1 MAKLQFISLILHIK
15 GYKFSLEMNIQE
27 FVKDVFYVGVND
39 RVKHKFE
46 ALWPLPY
53 GVSYNSYIV
62 AGAEKLALIDTVCIE
77 EVREYF
83 NNINA
88 IAGDRKIDYLVINH
102 MEPDHS
108 GSIPEIVLA
117 YPDIKIVGNAKTIDM
132 IKGFYHIDAPERYL
146 EVKDGDTIDLGGHIL
161 KFYLTPMVHWP
172 ETMMTYVEDLKLL
185 FSGDAFGTFGA
196 LNGAALDRDMGTDA
210 YISEMY
216 RYYSNIVGKY
226 GRFVQK
232 AIEKLSGLEFS
243 YVCPTHGPIWNEK
256 IPEIVE
262 LYSRL
267 AAYKSE
273 PGVVIVY
280 GSMYGNTAEV
290 AEMIAREIS
299 ALGVKRIIIHNA
311 SHSDMS
317 DMITDAFRYGTLI
330 VGSATY
336 SMRLFPPVEAF
347 MNAMETREIKNK
359 VFATFG
365 NYTWAPV
372 ATTGKFNEYSE
383 RMKLPICASMLVKQS
398 SDANT
403 REEAR
408 EFARIVVNAME
419 TKEK

>member
-1 MAKLQFISLILHIK
+1 
-15 GYKFSLEMNIQE
+15 MNIQE
-27 FVKDVFYVGVND
+27 ITKDIFYAGVND

-62 AGAEKLALIDTVCIE
+62 AGSDRIALIDTVCIE

-88 IAGDRKIDYLVINH
+88 IAGGRKIDYLVINH

-108 GSIPEIVLA
+108 GSIPEIVRA
-117 YPDIKIVGNAKTIDM
+117 YPEIKIVGNAKTIDM
-132 IKGFYHIDAPERYL
+132 IRGFYHIDDPCRFL
-146 EVKDGDTIDLGGHIL
+146 EVKDGDTLPLGQRTL
-161 KFYLTPMVHWP
+161 KFFMTPMVHWP
-172 ETMMTYVEDLKLL
+172 ETMMTYVEDCGVL

-196 LNGAALDRDMGTDA
+196 LNGAVIDRDMETDIYLA
-210 YISEMY
+210 EMY

-226 GRFVQK
+226 GKFVEK
-232 AIEKLSGLEFS
+232 AIARLDGLRFS
-243 YVCPTHGPIWNEK
+243 YICSTHGPVWNEK
-256 IPEIVE
+256 IPEVVN
-262 LYSRL
+262 LVSRL

-290 AEMIAREIS
+290 AEMIASEIS
-299 ALGVKRIIIHNA
+299 ALGVKKIIIHNA

-317 DMITDAFRYGTLI
+317 DIITDAFRYSTLI

-336 SMRLFPPVEAF
+336 SMRLFPPVETF

-359 VFATFG
+359 VFATFS
-365 NYTWAPV
+365 NYTWAAGAV
-372 ATTGKFNEYSE
+372 TAKLKEFAD
-383 RMKLPICASMLVKQS
+383 RLKLPVTAAMIVKQS
-398 SDANT
+398 ASEST
-403 REEAR
+403 RVEVR
-408 EFARIVVNAME
+408 DFARQVISAMKTCE
-419 TKEK
+419 Q

>member
-1 MAKLQFISLILHIK
+1 
-15 GYKFSLEMNIQE
+15 MNIQE